1 MDFNRKILIV
11 LIIFIFIYIIL
22 RLVIK
27 RIEIKNEIEGYENVN
42 VNTVQNGYDCAVTI
56 KNDLKIR
63 LKNVQDNINSN
74 VFLSEALYLRNYA
87 IKASM
92 NSAYN
97 GKETSTDMINYVL
110 SRGCRFLDF
119 EVYIYRSKDVNENEV
134 INTVVS
140 VTKNKDSDF
149 LPLDNVLTVSEALYY
164 TNMYAFN
171 TTCPNYG
178 DPLFIQLR
186 PKIINNSEFDNNKKS
201 ISSNIN
207 QAISENL
214 SELYKGKVT
223 SQTPLPDLL
232 GKIIIVMD
240 DKQFPDCN
248 QLINMSSNAI
258 LDKSSNSDS
267 DMKTFSYGKILPIQ
281 QRLLNLKSDSYTC
294 NTNSITQVIFED
306 ASYVSYT
313 TNVNMNI
320 LFQSYSSQIIPMMFW
335 NTGGELC
342 NYESLFNKCG
352 GGIVPL
358 SFIYEELKKVDNKYI
373 EYPNPLFAFSNYGS
387 QTTTLFILVACL
399 GIVGFIVVRELK

>member
-56 KNDLKIR
+56 KNDLKTR

-74 VFLSEALYLRNYA
+74 VFLSDALYLRNYS

-186 PKIINNSEFDNNKKS
+186 PKIINNSEFDTNKKS

-223 SQTPLPDLL
+223 SKTQVSDLF

-258 LDKSSNSDS
+258 LDKSSNLDS
-267 DMKTFSYGKILPIQ
+267 DMKTLSYGKILPIQ

-294 NTNSITQVIFED
+294 NTASITQVIFED

-313 TNVNMNI
+313 TNVNTDI

-358 SFIYEELKKVDNKYI
+358 SFIYEELKKTDNKYI